1 MHDLTPLR
9 CAIGR
14 SISFMVGIERTGAE
28 LPESGSDDCSGAL
41 GVVLLFWRLE

>member
-14 SISFMVGIERTGAE
+14 SISFMVGIERTRVE
-28 LPESGSDDCSGAL
+28 LPKSGLDDCWRAL
-41 GVVLLFWRLE
+41 GVVLLF

>member
-1 MHDLTPLR
+1 MDDLTPLR

-14 SISFMVGIERTGAE
+14 SISFMVGIERTRAK

-41 GVVLLFWRLE
+41 GVVLLFLAP